1 MNLVQPPP
9 PPQLSP
15 ELVARFR
22 AIVGDKYAVTD
33 AADIAPY
40 VTEERNLFHGHS
52 PLVLR
57 PGSTAEVSAIC
68 KLATQ
73 HRIALVP
80 QGGNT
85 GLVGGQTPHNGEVV
99 ISMRRMDRI
108 RDVDAASNTMTC
120 EAGVVLQ
127 VAQQRASEVD
137 RLVPLSLGA
146 EGSCTIG
153 GNLSTNAGG
162 TAALAYGVAREMA
175 LGLEVV
181 LADGRI
187 LNGLTKLKKD
197 NTGYNLHNLF
207 IGAEGTLGIIT
218 AATLK
223 LFAKPRAVE
232 TAFVGLKSPDDAL
245 KLLNISQNEAAGS
258 LTSFELL
265 ADIAMDFSV
274 RHGIDVRA
282 PLADKHS
289 WYVLMELSSSRD
301 EARGTLEAI
310 LERGMEAGIVDDAAI
325 AASLSQRQAFWK
337 LRDEMSAAQ
346 KPEGGSIKHDVSVP
360 VAAVPAFIAEANA
373 AVIKLIPGARPVPFG
388 HLGDGNIHY
397 NVSQPVGADSA
408 AFLAQWHDVNA
419 AVFDIVLR
427 MGGSISAE
435 HGIGVLKRDELPA
448 VKDRTAIELMR
459 GIKAMLDP
467 LGIMNPGKVL

>member
-1 MNLVQPPP
+1 MNILQPSAPP
-9 PPQLSP
+9 LSP
-15 ELVARFR
+15 ELIARFR
-22 AIVGDKYAVTD
+22 KIVGDKYAVTD

-40 VTEERNLFHGHS
+40 LTEERDLYHGHS
-52 PLVLR
+52 PLILR
-57 PGSTAEVSAIC
+57 PGSTAEVSDIC
-68 KLATQ
+68 RLASE
-73 HRIALVP
+73 HGIALVP

-85 GLVGGQTPHNGEVV
+85 GLVGGQTPHHGEVV
-99 ISMRRMDRI
+99 VSLRRLDKI
-108 RDVDAASNTMTC
+108 RDIDTASNTMTC

-127 VAQQRASEVD
+127 IAQQRASEVD
-137 RLVPLSLGA
+137 RLFPLSLGA

-162 TAALAYGVAREMA
+162 TTALAYGVAREMA

-187 LNGLTKLKKD
+187 WHGLSKLKKD
-197 NTGYNLHNLF
+197 NTGYDLRNLF

-218 AATLK
+218 AATLR
-223 LFAKPRAVE
+223 LFPKPRAVE
-232 TAFVGLKSPDDAL
+232 TAFVGLKSPAQAL
-245 KLLNISQNEAAGS
+245 HLLAIAQNEAAGC

-265 ADIAMDFSV
+265 SYLAVDFSV
-274 RHGIDVRA
+274 RHGIDIRD
-282 PLADKHS
+282 PLGDPHP

-301 EARGTLEAI
+301 DARPTLESI
-310 LERGMEAGIVDDAAI
+310 LAQGLEGTIVDDAAI
-325 AASLSQRQAFWK
+325 ASNLSQRAAFWK

-360 VAAVPAFIAEANA
+360 VAAVPEFIEQADA
-373 AVIKLIPGARPVPFG
+373 AVVKLIPGARPVPFG

-397 NVSQPVGADSA
+397 NVSQPIGADA
-408 AFLAQWHDVNA
+408 AGFLDRWHEVNEV
-419 AVFDIVLR
+419 VFAIVLR
-427 MGGSISAE
+427 LGGSISAE

-448 VKDRTAIELMR
+448 VKDKVAIELMR
-459 GIKAMLDP
+459 SIKAMLDP